1 MDLSQAIKAD
11 MKTENPNPF
20 MKAKLSLIALAG
32 WSLLLP
38 LRSAHAALREW
49 DGDASMDNKWIT
61 PVNWAGNIAPNP
73 GDSLL
78 FRSGQ
83 RHPNNENN
91 FPDGTTFDSIE
102 FQGGGPGQGYN
113 VSGNAIA
120 LNAGLRVENNSGQAI
135 DHSVNNALLLN
146 SNQTF
151 TIINDVG
158 ILFLP
163 GTINL
168 NGKGLR
174 FDITSASEARAQ
186 GVISGAGGL
195 IKTGAGLLTL
205 TANNTY
211 TGATAL
217 NSGTLQINGPQPAS
231 PILLD
236 AGTLKGSG
244 TVGTLTA
251 VGSGGPGSI
260 VLSPGG
266 SPGILTCS
274 NVALNASTTLTI
286 ELNGV
291 TPGSDYD
298 QISVHG
304 SVTLNNAALSVTLGF
319 TPALGNS
326 FTIVNNDGADAVA
339 GKFIGLP
346 QGATFVVGTTQFQIN
361 YAGGDGND
369 VVLTRIVTLEIE
381 RVSANAVRLLWL
393 TNGAAGFDLECSTNL
408 ATANWVPASP
418 PPIVVG
424 AKNIVTNM
432 ITPTRKFYRLHKP

>member
-1 MDLSQAIKAD
+1 MV
-11 MKTENPNPF
+11 
-20 MKAKLSLIALAG
+20 
-32 WSLLLP
+32 
-38 LRSAHAALREW
+38 LRSAIKSDMRAENPEPFMITKLTFIALTGLSLLWPQASAPAAVLEW

-61 PVNWAGNIAPNP
+61 PANWAGNIAPNP

-78 FRSGQ
+78 FMSGQ

-102 FQGGGPGQGYN
+102 FRGGGPGQGYS
-113 VSGNAIA
+113 VSGNSIA

-135 DHSVNNALLLN
+135 DHTVNNSLLLN

-174 FDITSASEARAQ
+174 FDVTSGSDARAQ

-205 TANNTY
+205 SANNTY
-211 TGATAL
+211 TGVSAL
-217 NSGTLQINGPQPAS
+217 NAGTLQINGSQPAS
-231 PILLD
+231 AALLS
-236 AGTLKGSG
+236 AGTLKGIG

-260 VLSPGG
+260 MLSPGG

-274 NVALNASTTLTI
+274 NVALNASTTLAI
-286 ELNGV
+286 ELNGT
-291 TPGSDYD
+291 TPGSGYD
-298 QISVHG
+298 QLSVNG
-304 SVTLNNAALSVTLGF
+304 SVTLNNVSLSVTLGF
-319 TPALGNS
+319 TPALGTS
-326 FTIVNNDGADAVA
+326 FTLINNDGTDAVA
-339 GKFIGLP
+339 GTFSGLP
-346 QGATFVVGTTQFQIN
+346 RGATFVVGTSQFQIN

-369 VVLTRIVTLEIE
+369 VVLTRIVALEIE
-381 RVSANAVRLLWL
+381 RVSTSAVRLLWP
-393 TNGAAGFDLECSTNL
+393 TNGAAGFSLECNTNL
-408 ATANWVPASP
+408 ATSNWELASP
-418 PPIVVG
+418 PPAVVG
-424 AKNIVTNM
+424 TKNVVTNAFP
-432 ITPTRKFYRLHKP
+432 PTRKFYRLHKP